1 MIIIKNKKELD
12 LMREAGKISA
22 QALEYAGSL
31 VRPGISTWE
40 IDKKVEEFI
49 LSKNAKP
56 SFKNLYG
63 FPGCACIS
71 VNDVLI
77 HGIPDKNIILK
88 EGDIV
93 SIDLGAKYKGYN
105 GDNTKTF
112 AVGEISEE
120 ISRLLKVTEESLLL
134 GIERAVVGNRV
145 SDISGAVQKY
155 CESNGY
161 SIVKEYTG
169 HGVGKQLHEDPSVPN
184 YKTGV
189 RGPRLEHG
197 MTIAIEPMVNMGS
210 DRVISDPDGWNVKS
224 ADGLPNAH
232 FEHTIAITDNG
243 PEILTLP

>member
-1 MIIIKNKKELD
+1 MIIIKNDKELD
-12 LMREAGKISA
+12 MMREAGKISA
-22 QALEYAGSL
+22 EALEYAGSL
-31 VRPGISTWE
+31 VKPGISTWE
-40 IDKKVEEFI
+40 IDKKIENFI

-63 FPGCACIS
+63 FPGSACIS

-88 EGDIV
+88 EGDII
-93 SIDLGAKYKGYN
+93 SIDLGANYRGYN

-112 AVGEISEE
+112 PVGEVSADIVK
-120 ISRLLKVTEESLLL
+120 LLKVTEESLLK
-134 GIERAVVGNRV
+134 GIDKAVAGNRV
-145 SDISGAVQKY
+145 SDISGAVQDW
-155 CESNGY
+155 CEKNGY

-169 HGVGKQLHEDPSVPN
+169 HGVGKKLHEDPSIPN
-184 YKTGV
+184 YRGHI
-189 RGPRLEHG
+189 RGPRLMCG

-210 DRVISDPDGWNVKS
+210 PKVVADPDGWNVRS

-232 FEHTIAITDNG
+232 FEHTVAITENG